1 MASNEEPGEEFW
13 LFGYGY
19 EKKYNPSPN
28 NDAHAGF
35 ATKKGG
41 VVLNRSLI
49 WKPPPHYGQTQ
60 DGRAKVDDVCATQI
74 DGYRAGSRVMSG
86 DSGSQDHRGT
96 PEAPGRVVTL
106 IDRAHW
112 ASLSDAHADAPERVW
127 GVAYRIRAEKVAE
140 VKEYLDIREINGYT
154 IHYAPFHPAAGGP
167 SIRTLVYIGTPDN
180 PQFTGPQ
187 DPARLAEHI
196 HRSAGP
202 SGANRDYLFG
212 LERALDEL
220 SPESGDAH
228 VTDLAVRVRAIEA
241 RRGEGVVGG
250 DEAASHEFKK
260 VDSVDEQ
267 EETEK
272 T

>member
-1 MASNEEPGEEFW
+1 MHPAMAPCTG
-13 LFGYGY
+13 
-19 EKKYNPSPN
+19 
-28 NDAHAGF
+28 H
-35 ATKKGG
+35 T
-41 VVLNRSLI
+41 
-49 WKPPPHYGQTQ
+49 GQTQ
-60 DGRAKVDDVCATQI
+60 DGRTKVDDVCAPQI

-112 ASLSDAHADAPERVW
+112 ASLSDAHAEAPERVW

-228 VTDLAVRVRAIEA
+228 VTDLADRVRAIEA
-241 RRGEGVVGG
+241 RRGEGAGGG

-272 T
+272 A

>member
-1 MASNEEPGEEFW
+1 MESQEKNS
-13 LFGYGY
+13 GY
-19 EKKYNPSPN
+19 S
-28 NDAHAGF
+28 D
-35 ATKKGG
+35 TGG

-60 DGRAKVDDVCATQI
+60 DGRTKVNDVLSAADRRIPGWVT
-74 DGYRAGSRVMSG
+74 GYVRRFWQA
-86 DSGSQDHRGT
+86 SQDHRGT

-112 ASLSDAHADAPERVW
+112 ASLSDAHAEAPERVW

-202 SGANRDYLFG
+202 SGTNRDYLFG

-220 SPESGDAH
+220 SPESGDTH
-228 VTDLAVRVRAIEA
+228 VTDLADRVRAIEA
-241 RRGEGVVGG
+241 RRGEGAVGG

>member
-1 MASNEEPGEEFW
+1 MTSNGEPGEEFW
-13 LFGYGY
+13 LFGY
-19 EKKYNPSPN
+19 
-28 NDAHAGF
+28 
-35 ATKKGG
+35 GG

-49 WKPPPHYGQTQ
+49 WKPPPHYDRRIPGWVT
-60 DGRAKVDDVCATQI
+60 
-74 DGYRAGSRVMSG
+74 GYVRRFWQA
-86 DSGSQDHRGT
+86 SQDHRGT

-112 ASLSDAHADAPERVW
+112 ASLSDAHAEAPERVW

-154 IHYAPFHPAAGGP
+154 IHYAPFHPAAGGA

-228 VTDLAVRVRAIEA
+228 VTDLADRVRAIEA
-241 RRGEGVVGG
+241 RRGEGAVGG